1 MKAAATLAR
10 LAASGSSGVPTRLCS
25 ARLSLLEPPTTC
37 TAGCGWVAAIFSA
50 SRLPPEVTISSS
62 AAERLSELL
71 RARVRVRCQGSG
83 SGSGLGFGLGLE
95 VAVYPR
101 DAVRRQGPMEALL
114 AVARLPWGRGRG
126 RGGVRG

>member
-37 TAGCGWVAAIFSA
+37 AAGCGWVAAIFSA

-62 AAERLSELL
+62 AAERLSELPPPSPL
-71 RARVRVRCQGSG
+71 PTCRTSFSEAARRASCACASASCRSP
-83 SGSGLGFGLGLE
+83 SFTWLKLGLG
-95 VAVYPR
+95 
-101 DAVRRQGPMEALL
+101 
-114 AVARLPWGRGRG
+114 
-126 RGGVRG
+126 